1 MTEPVGRAL
10 RGAPSLSRMKV
21 SEKSSLIRDVDG
33 LYVVTEQ
40 DVSGLMD
47 FNHFMRG
54 EKQRLDGT
62 QRHRVHVAEIP
73 THLYMALRERFG
85 PVKHNQEAWKRWLND
100 PDNRDFR
107 TWGGTV

>member
-1 MTEPVGRAL
+1 
-10 RGAPSLSRMKV
+10 
-21 SEKSSLIRDVDG
+21 
-33 LYVVTEQ
+33 
-40 DVSGLMD
+40 
-47 FNHFMRG
+47 MRG

-100 PDNRDFR
+100 QTTATSAPGAALYDEQLRVAICIPSFDEWKADFA
-107 TWGGTV
+107 W